1 MCVFV
6 LLLRVGE
13 AKIGFGSC
21 LSTGFFF
28 LGYQYPLF
36 FFFCIIPDEFYLL
49 CHVRPFLVLSVLSV
63 PDPADTPSALPP
75 FRSFD
80 SAFFRD
86 DNPSPRRDPKREV
99 SWITHVRPD
108 EGFHPTHGMQVG
120 GALVGALSWKERD
133 IVSRGVPGFS
143 FLGHVVALA
152 EGAVAP
158 EVVAALGGSVFLFMR
173 LSTGVIC
180 WRGWDVMSCMMG
192 QV

>member
-1 MCVFV
+1 MTGFPSLCVFV

-13 AKIGFGSC
+13 AKAGFGSC

-49 CHVRPFLVLSVLSV
+49 CHVRPFLVLSVLFV

-86 DNPSPRRDPKREV
+86 DDPSPRRDPKREV
-99 SWITHVRPD
+99 SWITHREAGRGIPSD
-108 EGFHPTHGMQVG
+108 PRNAGGRSARRSIRLGREGHRVPRGYPASH
-120 GALVGALSWKERD
+120 SWGT
-133 IVSRGVPGFS
+133 S
-143 FLGHVVALA
+143 
-152 EGAVAP
+152 
-158 EVVAALGGSVFLFMR
+158 
-173 LSTGVIC
+173 
-180 WRGWDVMSCMMG
+180 
-192 QV
+192 